1 MNCYEWNATRKRNL
15 MEVHVLFIIAIEFV
29 AIIMCLIITCI
40 LALQKKRSKTDQDI
54 MLVQLI
60 GALLLFNDSLTYCFS
75 GSMTTS
81 GFMVLQL
88 SNALVYVLNYSLMAI
103 LAKYLFDYLR
113 PKEEKEK
120 RIYYLIWVMTAISI
134 LLVVLSQYFDLY
146 YYFDEMH
153 IYHRTIYFPVCQIPA
168 FIGILLLFYVVI
180 ENKHKISSGEL
191 FAAFLYIFIPLITTF
206 LQLFIYGIPFQSF
219 SFIVSGWILFM
230 AREIDVRNKL
240 VEASNAKTEFL
251 NRMSHDIRTPLNG
264 ILGLIEI
271 DDNHP
276 NNYELLTEN
285 RNKAKVAA
293 NYLLSLLNDILQLS
307 RLESNDVKLSHDPFD
322 LREALVEV
330 ITMIQMKAT
339 QNHISFLYDDPE
351 LEYPFVYGSA
361 LHVKQI
367 LMNILD
373 NAIKYNKSNGSVTLK
388 FKEEKQKGDRVVLHF
403 TIEDT
408 GIGMS
413 PTFIEHIYEPFVQEH
428 HNARSIYQG
437 TGLGM
442 SIVLK
447 MVGIMNGNIDI
458 QSEEGVGSRFDVVIP
473 FDIAED
479 VCETVT
485 ETKEGTHSIKGCK
498 VLLVEDNELNREIAK
513 TLLEENGIIV
523 VEAVNGND
531 AIDQYIC
538 HNECYFDAI
547 IMDIMMPVMDG
558 YEASRR
564 IRELQYPDAK
574 TIPIIALS
582 ANAFEED
589 AKKSKEAGMNE
600 HLTKPLDIQ
609 SLLKVLSKYY

>member
-1 MNCYEWNATRKRNL
+1 MN
-15 MEVHVLFIIAIEFV
+15 VQVLFIIAIEFV

-60 GALLLFNDSLTYCFS
+60 GALLLFNDALTYYYS

-88 SNALVYVLNYSLMAI
+88 SNAMVYVLNYSLMGI
-103 LAKYLFDYLR
+103 LAKYLYDYLN
-113 PKEEKEK
+113 PKKEK
-120 RIYYLIWVMTAISI
+120 RIYYLIWFMTGISI
-134 LLVVLSQYFDLY
+134 LMVVLSQYFDLY

-153 IYHRTIYFPVCQIPA
+153 IYHRTVYFPVCQIPSL
-168 FIGILLLFYVVI
+168 IGISLFFYLIVT
-180 ENKHKISSGEL
+180 NKSKISHGEL
-191 FAAFLYIFIPLITTF
+191 MAAFLYIFIPMITTF
-206 LQLFIYGIPFQSF
+206 IQTFIYGVPFQSY
-219 SFIVSGWILFM
+219 SFVVSGWILFL

-240 VEASNAKTEFL
+240 REANNAKTEFL

-271 DDNHP
+271 DANHP
-276 NNYELLTEN
+276 DDYELLNEN
-285 RNKAKVAA
+285 REKAKVAA

-307 RLESNDVKLSHDPFD
+307 KLESNEVELSHDPFD
-322 LREALVEV
+322 MKEAIIEV
-330 ITMIQMKAT
+330 ITMIQMKAA
-339 QNHISFLYDDPE
+339 QNDITFDYEYPE
-351 LEYPFVYGSA
+351 LEYPFVYGSS

-373 NAIKYNKSNGSVTLK
+373 NAIKYNKTNGKVT
-388 FKEEKQKGDRVVLHF
+388 FQIKEEKQKGNSVLLHF

-442 SIVLK
+442 AIVLK
-447 MVGIMNGNIDI
+447 MIGMMNGNINI
-458 QSEEGVGSRFDVVIP
+458 QSEEGFGSKFDVTIP
-473 FDIAED
+473 FEIAED
-479 VCETVT
+479 VCETVVD
-485 ETKEGTHSIKGCK
+485 TKEGSHSIKGCK
-498 VLLVEDNELNREIAK
+498 VLLVEDNDLNREIAK

-523 VEAVNGND
+523 VEAVNGNE

-538 HNECYFDAI
+538 HEECYFDAI
-547 IMDIMMPVMDG
+547 IMDIMMPVMNG
-558 YEASRR
+558 YEASKR
-564 IRELQYPDAK
+564 IRALQYPDAQ

>member
-1 MNCYEWNATRKRNL
+1 MN
-15 MEVHVLFIIAIEFV
+15 VHVLFIIAIEFV

-60 GALLLFNDSLTYCFS
+60 GALLLFNDSLTYYYS

-81 GFMVLQL
+81 GFMILQL

-103 LAKYLFDYLR
+103 LAKYLYDHLN
-113 PKEEKEK
+113 PKKEKDK
-120 RIYYLIWVMTAISI
+120 RIYYLIWIMTGISI

-146 YYFDEMH
+146 YYYDEMH
-153 IYHRTIYFPVCQIPA
+153 IYHRTIYFPVCQIPS
-168 FIGILLLFYVVI
+168 FIGIFLFLYIIVT
-180 ENKHKISSGEL
+180 NKEKISKGEL
-191 FAAFLYIFIPLITTF
+191 IASFLYIFIPMITTF
-206 LQLFIYGIPFQSF
+206 IQIFIYGIPFQSY
-219 SFIVSGWILFM
+219 SFIVSGWILFL

-240 VEASNAKTEFL
+240 IEANNAKTEFL

-271 DDNHP
+271 DSKHP
-276 NNYELLTEN
+276 NDYELLTKN
-285 RNKAKVAA
+285 RDKAKVAA

-307 RLESNDVKLSHDPFD
+307 RLESNDVELAHDPFD
-322 LREALVEV
+322 MREAIVEV
-330 ITMIQMKAT
+330 ITMIQLKAT
-339 QNHISFLYDDPE
+339 QNNIIFDYDYPDF
-351 LEYPFVYGSA
+351 EYPFVYGSA

-373 NAIKYNKSNGSVTLK
+373 NAIKYNKSNGTVT
-388 FKEEKQKGDRVVLHF
+388 FKINEEKQRGNQVSLHF

-408 GIGMS
+408 GIGMN
-413 PTFIEHIYEPFVQEH
+413 PDFIEHIYEPFVQEH

-447 MVGIMNGNIDI
+447 MIGMMNGNIDI
-458 QSEEGVGSRFDVVIP
+458 QSKEGIGSKFDVVIP
-473 FDIAED
+473 FAIAED
-479 VCETVT
+479 VCETI
-485 ETKEGTHSIKGCK
+485 EDAKEGLHSVKGCK

-523 VEAVNGND
+523 VEAVDGND

-538 HNECYFDAI
+538 HEECYFDAI

-558 YEASRR
+558 YEASKR
-564 IRELQYPDAK
+564 IRALQYPDAQ

-589 AKKSKEAGMNE
+589 AKKSKESGMNE
-600 HLTKPLDIQ
+600 HLTKPIDIQ
-609 SLLKVLSKYY
+609 ALLNVLSKYY